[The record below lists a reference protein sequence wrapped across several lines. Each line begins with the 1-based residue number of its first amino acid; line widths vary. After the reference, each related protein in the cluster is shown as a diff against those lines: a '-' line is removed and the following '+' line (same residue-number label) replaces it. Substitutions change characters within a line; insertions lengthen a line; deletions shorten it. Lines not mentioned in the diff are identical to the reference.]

1 MAERGHKMERPELRR
16 TKKRLSEKEGSVPAV
31 VFKRKRK
38 HRMTGRSITMS
49 DAELTGQ
56 KPNFGLPIVD
66 ERRKRKGGWKK
77 VDKAPVLKK
86 DVEDSF
92 KITNGVDIPIWVT
105 LIKQVEDVK
114 VAKKIARMA
123 GSWYKKLYGLEEI
136 RMVKEFKVGD
146 DVWWRKNKVV
156 HAGRVFRLKSRKL
169 VIDTEPWDPNEERVV
184 LPVRKAIKGTVPKE
198 YIQPDS
204 KRWGVGRAR
213 KKGGETKLAEAVA
226 L

>member
-1 MAERGHKMERPELRR
+1 MERPELRR

-169 VIDTEPWDPNEERVV
+169 VIDTDSFSTSVLTLPYEERVV
-184 LPVRKAIKGTVPKE
+184 LSVRKVTKGTVPKE
-198 YIQPDS
+198 YLQPDP
-204 KRWGVGRAR
+204 KRWRIGKATRKWVG
-213 KKGGETKLAEAVA
+213 GTQIQ
-226 L
+226 

>member
-1 MAERGHKMERPELRR
+1 MSRSEVKR
-16 TKKRLSEKEGSVPAV
+16 TEKRLKEREGLVPAV

-49 DAELTGQ
+49 EAELTGQ
-56 KPNFGLPIVD
+56 EQNFGLPLVD

-77 VDKAPVLKK
+77 VDKIPIIKK

-92 KITNGVDIPIWVT
+92 KITNGVEVPNWVT
-105 LIKQVEDVK
+105 LIGQVRDVK
-114 VAKKIARMA
+114 VAKKVSRMA
-123 GSWYKKLYGLEEI
+123 SRWYKKLYGLEEI

-146 DVWWRKNKVV
+146 DVWWRKKSIV
-156 HAGRVFRLKSRKL
+156 HAGRVVRLKSRKL
-169 VIDTEPWDPNEERVV
+169 VVKTSEGGAEHAV

>member
-1 MAERGHKMERPELRR
+1 MSRAEVKR
-16 TKKRLSEKEGSVPAV
+16 TKKRLKEKEGLVPAV

-49 DAELTGQ
+49 EAELTGQ
-56 KPNFGLPIVD
+56 EQNFGLPIVD

-77 VDKAPVLKK
+77 VDKIPIIKK

-92 KITNGVDIPIWVT
+92 KITNGVEVPNWVT
-105 LIKQVEDVK
+105 LIGQVRDVK
-114 VAKKIARMA
+114 VAKKVSRMA
-123 GSWYKKLYGLEEI
+123 SRWYKKLYGLEEI
-136 RMVKEFKVGD
+136 RMVKEFKPGD
-146 DVWWRKNKVV
+146 DVWWRKKSIV
-156 HAGRVFRLKSRKL
+156 HAGRVVRLKSRKL